1 MARNDIRRAPP
12 TKSSRGDKPQPSRLR
27 RFVGRLFVWGFA
39 LALLGAMGLFRLPTY
54 YQRVHA
60 PAVIATL
67 GCWCVVWGSVLYF
80 SLQTGSIAGHALLIA
95 IFIAVTTPIT
105 TIFLMRAALFR
116 ARQAGRDVPPSLSQ
130 PKGEGGTEAKDS

>member
-1 MARNDIRRAPP
+1 MIEIALP
-12 TKSSRGDKPQPSRLR
+12 
-27 RFVGRLFVWGFA
+27 VWAQVAVSA
-39 LALLGAMGLFRLPTY
+39 LVLCGAVIALLGAMGLFRLPTY

-116 ARQAGRDVPPSLSQ
+116 DRRMGKSVPPSLSRIVTTDT
-130 PKGEGGTEAKDS
+130 PDA

>member
-1 MARNDIRRAPP
+1 MIEIALP
-12 TKSSRGDKPQPSRLR
+12 
-27 RFVGRLFVWGFA
+27 VWAQLAVSA
-39 LALLGAMGLFRLPTY
+39 LVLCGAVIALLGALGLFRLPTY

-116 ARQAGRDVPPSLSQ
+116 DRRMGKSVPPSLSRIVTTDT
-130 PKGEGGTEAKDS
+130 PDA

>member
-1 MARNDIRRAPP
+1 MIEIALP
-12 TKSSRGDKPQPSRLR
+12 
-27 RFVGRLFVWGFA
+27 VWAQIAVSTLVLCGA
-39 LALLGAMGLFRLPTY
+39 VIALLGALGLFRLPTY

-116 ARQAGRDVPPSLSQ
+116 DRRMGKSVPPSLSRIVTTDTT
-130 PKGEGGTEAKDS
+130 PDA

>member
-1 MARNDIRRAPP
+1 MIEIALP
-12 TKSSRGDKPQPSRLR
+12 TWAQVAVS
-27 RFVGRLFVWGFA
+27 A
-39 LALLGAMGLFRLPTY
+39 LVLCGAVIALLGSLGLFRLPTY

-67 GCWCVVWGSVLYF
+67 GCWCVIWGSVLYF
-80 SLQTGSIAGHALLIA
+80 SLQTDSIAGHALLIA

-116 ARQAGRDVPPSLSQ
+116 DRRMGKSVPPSVSRIVTTDT
-130 PKGEGGTEAKDS
+130 PDA

>member
-1 MARNDIRRAPP
+1 MIEVALP
-12 TKSSRGDKPQPSRLR
+12 
-27 RFVGRLFVWGFA
+27 VWAQVAVSA
-39 LALLGAMGLFRLPTY
+39 LVLCGAVIALLGALGLFRLPTY

-80 SLQTGSIAGHALLIA
+80 SLQTGAIAGHALLIA

-116 ARQAGRDVPPSLSQ
+116 DRRMGKSVPPSLSRIVTTDT
-130 PKGEGGTEAKDS
+130 PDA

>member
-1 MARNDIRRAPP
+1 MIE
-12 TKSSRGDKPQPSRLR
+12 T
-27 RFVGRLFVWGFA
+27 A
-39 LALLGAMGLFRLPTY
+39 LPAWAQVTVSVLVLCGAVIALLGALGLFRLPTY

-80 SLQTGSIAGHALLIA
+80 SLQTGTIAGNPLLIA

-116 ARQAGRDVPPSLSQ
+116 DRRMGKSVPPSLSRIVTTDA
-130 PKGEGGTEAKDS
+130 PDA